1 MRAKRR
7 TRGIDFDSEES
18 DEEDPD
24 MKRRRLKLHK
34 KRKIDGD
41 TLDAL
46 GTCAHPAPRL
56 ADANGVCEEK
66 HPETQA
72 FVQAYHAEMDDD
84 NEEFAHLD
92 KDNLSSLRLHN
103 DEVEVDEE
111 DVEDENE
118 PQEVMTANELRQQ
131 LQQAAR
137 EKVSDA
143 GRIIAHF

>member
-1 MRAKRR
+1 MFREHRAIDDAADEKLARDAAEGKMRAKRR

-66 HPETQA
+66 HP
-72 FVQAYHAEMDDD
+72 
-84 NEEFAHLD
+84 
-92 KDNLSSLRLHN
+92 
-103 DEVEVDEE
+103 
-111 DVEDENE
+111 
-118 PQEVMTANELRQQ
+118 
-131 LQQAAR
+131 
-137 EKVSDA
+137 
-143 GRIIAHF
+143 